1 MSRICESSIA
11 RAIVAALFLVT
22 AASATVTGFV
32 NITSGNGL
40 ATASG
45 VSLMWGCDSTAI
57 DVVAP
62 NTCGQSQIGGGTTL
76 TSTGGTPPLNSAV
89 YLKDLGNAP
98 IANFM
103 EFDNSLGNAIAIFVN
118 LASFGPLP
126 GANCDNNLNTNCVIF
141 NGAPLQLLNTAVGVT
156 ATLDIIGTATDSSA
170 NVSNF
175 SGAFT
180 TQLNTQSTGI
190 TGHGAFG
197 QLTDADIQAFFGCPS
212 GASGPGACNPASLTK
227 TIASTHSGTFQATF
241 ASVPEP
247 QTTALVL
254 GGLLVLLGRVGMRRY
269 SRGR

>member
-1 MSRICESSIA
+1 MSRICESPIA

-32 NITSGNGL
+32 NITSGDGQ

-45 VSLMWGCDSTAI
+45 LSLMWGCDTTAI
-57 DVVAP
+57 FVVAP

-76 TSTGGTPPLNSAV
+76 SSTGGTPPLNSAV
-89 YLKDLGNAP
+89 YIKNLGNAP
-98 IANFM
+98 ITNFM
-103 EFDNSLGNAIAIFVN
+103 EFDNSTGTAIAIFVN
-118 LASFGPLP
+118 LASFGVLP
-126 GANCDNNLNTNCVIF
+126 GSNCDNNLNTNCAIF

-156 ATLDIIGTATDSSA
+156 ATLDIIGTATDSSG

-197 QLTDADIQAFFGCPS
+197 QLTDADVQAFFGCPT
-212 GASGPGACNPASLTK
+212 GASGPGACNPASLNK
-227 TIASTHSGTFQATF
+227 TISSTHSGTFQATF
-241 ASVPEP
+241 TAIPEP
-247 QTTALVL
+247 ETTALVL
-254 GGLLVLLGRVGMRRY
+254 GGLLILLGKVGMRRL
-269 SRGR
+269 SRSR